1 MPNTPSCTHIYFMI
15 KLTKYQES
23 ELRKFME
30 DTGNKYGVNA
40 HPLQHL
46 GCLSGFGIG
55 NPHKYYDY
63 VLFFDSSLSE
73 KYYSLNSSS
82 EIYYM
87 ALNEPT
93 SFDGI
98 KSGIEQ
104 TIFELAAYDYL
115 INHLKNH
122 KLQYEVNTNELGQIE
137 SCEVSLPDDTTREFS
152 IWFSDYYGCRCDIV
166 GDLDFKDYIIEAHD
180 INATK
185 KLISNYIKELIGL
198 KNF

>member
-1 MPNTPSCTHIYFMI
+1 MSSCTHIYFMI

-23 ELRKFME
+23 ELRKFIE

-40 HPLQHL
+40 HPLQYS

-55 NPHKYYDY
+55 NPHNDY
-63 VLFFDSSLSE
+63 VLFFDSSLFE
-73 KYYSLNSSS
+73 KYYSLDSLS

-87 ALNEPT
+87 TFDKIT
-93 SFDGI
+93 SFDEI

-104 TIFELAAYDYL
+104 VMFELAAYDYL
-115 INHLKNH
+115 VKHLKKY

-137 SCEVSLPDDTTREFS
+137 SCEVSLPDDTTREVFLGV
-152 IWFSDYYGCRCDIV
+152 SDYDSCRCDIV
-166 GDLDFKDYIIEAHD
+166 EDLDSIYYIIEAHD

-185 KLISNYIKELIGL
+185 KLISNYINELIGQ